1 MAETLTRPHRAAAFV
16 WGYNNSGGLG
26 LGHSARAYQPVQARL
41 PGGTADVQGGGEF
54 TVARTSHGE
63 LHAAGGNVFGQLGDG
78 TTKTRLGWA
87 RVPLP
92 EGTVVAG
99 VQAGTD
105 HVLAVTGRGEVYG
118 WGRNHRGQVGCG
130 SASEQLS
137 PYRVI
142 GGAVTAVACGDG
154 VSAAITREGQL
165 LTWGRNGAN
174 QVAVG
179 ATEDVATPAP
189 GLLPDGVRA
198 AAVDAGYHH
207 LVVLTD
213 GGEVLTFGAD
223 PRGRPL
229 PAEVK
234 LDRSWGQVRAV
245 RAGNS
250 FTLALTSRGLLL
262 AWGANSAGQ
271 LGVGDQEDRA
281 APTVVRFPEDAATVT
296 DFWAGDHSAVA
307 VTSSHEVYTWGQTSF
322 GQGGTG
328 RTDRP
333 QTSPVRVTA
342 LDGAHL
348 TRVQGGANHVIV
360 TAFDI
365 QNGK

>member
-1 MAETLTRPHRAAAFV
+1 MSEILPRPHRAAAFV

-26 LGHSARAYQPVQARL
+26 LGHSARAYQPVPAQL
-41 PGGTADVQGGGEF
+41 PDGTADVQGGGEF

-63 LHAAGGNVFGQLGDG
+63 LYAWGGNAFGQLGDH

-105 HVLAVTGRGEVYG
+105 HVLALTGRGEVYG

-130 SASEQLS
+130 PASQQLS

-142 GGAVTAVACGDG
+142 GGGVAAVACGDG
-154 VSAAITREGQL
+154 VSAAITRKGQL
-165 LTWGRNGAN
+165 LTWGRNGAK
-174 QVAVG
+174 QVASAAG
-179 ATEDVATPAP
+179 DVAAPAAD
-189 GLLPDGVRA
+189 LLPGGVRA
-198 AAVDAGYHH
+198 VAVDAGYHH
-207 LVVLTD
+207 LVVLTR

-234 LDRSWGQVRAV
+234 LDRAWGQVRAV

-250 FTLALTSRGLLL
+250 FTLVLTSRGLLL
-262 AWGANSAGQ
+262 GWGANSAGQ
-271 LGVGDQEDRA
+271 LGAGDLEDRA
-281 APTVVRFPEDAATVT
+281 EPVVIRFPEGAGTVT
-296 DFWAGDHSAVA
+296 GFWAGDHSAVA
-307 VTSSHEVYTWGQTSF
+307 LTSSHQVYTWGQTSF

-333 QTSPVRVTA
+333 QTSPARVTA
-342 LDGAHL
+342 LDGAHP

-360 TAFDI
+360 TA
-365 QNGK
+365 